1 MKKCM
6 LIALTLAAFIAN
18 DACAQVPTLPDG
30 AKTHWIVDQTEEVVV
45 YVLFDPATVTER
57 LPSNLRFITIGELAT
72 DGVRWAGDHLTKEPS
87 HGPWGISF
95 LEVVRMGTF
104 MIDGH
109 APEWQQDGAIALWAA
124 RVAPADAATSSYPGR
139 PFLILEFWLPDNQ
152 YVAYMRDKGHY
163 ATYGD
168 VKLRQD
174 PDGKWLG
181 SIRIDGLSVVAECAP
196 TAAVTGGAG
205 SSGMQTFFPPN
216 LSAVTSIVTVAF
228 AGHQIQTCTED
239 SSWKLEG
246 THALA
251 RGVPLGPS
259 TFQFGYNLVG
269 GAFHP

>member
-1 MKKCM
+1 MKECM
-6 LIALTLAAFIAN
+6 LIALTLAAFIASN
-18 DACAQVPTLPDG
+18 ACAQLPALPDG
-30 AKTHWIVDQTEEVVV
+30 ANTHWVVDQTEEIVV
-45 YVLFDPATVTER
+45 YVLFDPATVRDR

-72 DGVRWAGDHLTKEPS
+72 GGARWAEDHLAEEPS
-87 HGPWGISF
+87 HSPWGISF

-104 MIDGH
+104 TIDRH
-109 APEWQQDGAIALWAA
+109 APKWPQDGAIALWAA
-124 RVAPADAATSSYPGR
+124 RVAPSDSSTRSYPGQQ
-139 PFLILEFWLPDNQ
+139 LLVLEFWLPDNQ

-174 PDGKWLG
+174 PNGKWLG

-196 TAAVTGGAG
+196 TGPVTGGAG
-205 SSGMQTFFPPN
+205 SSGMQTFFPPS

-239 SSWKLEG
+239 SSWRLEG

-259 TFQFGYNLVG
+259 TFEFGYHLVG
-269 GAFHP
+269 GAFNP